1 MEKGRATRQRVIA
14 QAAPVFN
21 QHGFAGT
28 TLSEL
33 MEATGLQKGGIYR
46 HFAGKE
52 QLALEAFDHAHEV
65 AMRLRFEKID
75 GDAGAIAKLKQ
86 FVTSFARRRSP
97 IAGGCPIWNTAVDC
111 DDGNPA
117 LRERAQAAFQSW
129 LDRLAKIVR
138 EGMATGEIAEHIDP
152 DELATLL
159 VCSLEGALT
168 GARLLGNDGPL
179 FAMETHLHAVLDEA
193 CRRSSKGR
201 GRASRRSQ

>member
-65 AMRLRFEKID
+65 AMRLRFEK
-75 GDAGAIAKLKQ
+75 
-86 FVTSFARRRSP
+86 
-97 IAGGCPIWNTAVDC
+97 
-111 DDGNPA
+111 
-117 LRERAQAAFQSW
+117 
-129 LDRLAKIVR
+129 
-138 EGMATGEIAEHIDP
+138 
-152 DELATLL
+152 
-159 VCSLEGALT
+159 
-168 GARLLGNDGPL
+168 
-179 FAMETHLHAVLDEA
+179 
-193 CRRSSKGR
+193 
-201 GRASRRSQ
+201 